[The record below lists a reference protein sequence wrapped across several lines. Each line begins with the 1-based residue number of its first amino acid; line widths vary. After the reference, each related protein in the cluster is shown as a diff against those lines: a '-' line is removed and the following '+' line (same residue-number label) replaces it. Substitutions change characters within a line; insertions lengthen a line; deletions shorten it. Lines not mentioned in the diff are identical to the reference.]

1 MPAGFASQW
10 SYVPA
15 DSGFIGIVVDDAMPE
30 ASTAVMICS
39 PSPSVSLMAVSTSKV
54 PAESVIIVEG
64 VVCNCV
70 SLFNVRVISS
80 LGVNPNPAMVA
91 GSPSE

>member
-1 MPAGFASQW
+1 MP
-10 SYVPA
+10 V
-15 DSGFIGIVVDDAMPE
+15 DSGFSGSVVEDAMPE

-39 PSPSVSLMAVSTSKV
+39 SSPSVSSMTVSTSKV
-54 PAESVIIVEG
+54 PAESVTIVAG
-64 VVCNCV
+64 VVCNYA